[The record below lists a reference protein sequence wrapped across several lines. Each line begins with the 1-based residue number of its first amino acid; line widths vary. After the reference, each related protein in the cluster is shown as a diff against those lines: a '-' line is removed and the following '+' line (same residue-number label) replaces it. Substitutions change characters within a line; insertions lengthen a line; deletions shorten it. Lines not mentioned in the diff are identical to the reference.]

1 MRLGLKLAAI
11 MSALF
16 VVSAC
21 TSVEPAPEP
30 HPDTQRLLSSGPV
43 VGFLSE
49 NGAPTWLG
57 LPYAQSTS
65 GDNRWRAP
73 EPTPSRTGLL
83 EALQHPEPCPQ
94 IVNRLSTET
103 TGLPVGALYGSEDC
117 LKLDVY
123 APASAESGA
132 DGLPVMMWIHGGSN
146 TWGYASQYDG
156 SKLAQEQDV
165 VVVVVQYRLGPLGF
179 FAHPDI
185 DEGQGANFALLD
197 QVAAL
202 NWIQAEI
209 SQFGGDPDNVTIF
222 GESAG
227 GQNVAALLASPL
239 ASGLFHRAIV
249 QSGFFDS
256 VPLDEARNGDVNS
269 AIPAADRMVEA
280 QGNPDLRALSLQTVF
295 DAYNLGDPRA
305 ELPRVIADGVSLPRA
320 GLASA
325 FDSPETFNA
334 VPVITGTNRDEMK
347 LFNALNDDLT
357 RRRFGVLI
365 SIRDRAYYDRLSHY
379 QSRLWRILAVDQAAE
394 RMQSAGH
401 DQVWAYRFD
410 WDEGGRL
417 LTMNLSEIFGAA
429 HAMEIPFVFNHFDF
443 FGQLDRAL
451 FNRSN
456 EDRRDALAAS
466 MGAYW
471 ANFARDGDPGA
482 AGGPDWPRWSSD
494 AELMRFDAPSPELI
508 EGADSLSALL
518 SDLGSDPALS
528 AAQICRAAQALSN
541 WRDELEDQIL
551 SQTDCAA

>member
-1 MRLGLKLAAI
+1 MRLGLKLAAAL
-11 MSALF
+11 SAMF
-16 VVSAC
+16 VMSAC

-30 HPDTQRLLSSGPV
+30 DPDTQRRLSSGPV
-43 VGFLSE
+43 VGFFSE

-57 LPYAQSTS
+57 VPYAQSTA

-73 EPTPSRTGLL
+73 QPALSRDGLL
-83 EALQHPEPCPQ
+83 QAVSHPEPCPQ

-103 TGLPVGALYGSEDC
+103 TGLSVGALLGAEDC

-132 DGLPVMMWIHGGSN
+132 AGLPVMMWIHGGSN

-156 SKLAQEQDV
+156 SKLAQEQGV

-197 QVAAL
+197 QIAAL
-202 NWIQAEI
+202 NWIQEEI
-209 SQFGGDPDNVTIF
+209 AQFGGDPENVTIF

-256 VPLDEARNGDVNS
+256 VPLDEARVGDVNS
-269 AIPAADRMVEA
+269 AIPAADRMRAAGGDE
-280 QGNPDLRALSLQTVF
+280 DLRALSLQTVF

-305 ELPRVIADGVSLPRA
+305 ELPRVIADGVSLPRE

-325 FDSPETFNA
+325 FDSLDTFNA

-357 RRRFGVLI
+357 RRRFGLLI
-365 SIRDRAYYDRLSHY
+365 SIRDRTYYDRLSHY
-379 QSRLWRILAVDQAAE
+379 QSRLWRILAVDQAAA
-394 RMQSAGH
+394 RMSGAGH
-401 DQVWAYRFD
+401 DAIWAYRFD

-417 LTMNLSEIFGAA
+417 LTMDLSKIFGAA

-451 FNRSN
+451 FNRRN

-471 ANFARDGDPGA
+471 AAFAREGDPGA

-494 AELMRFDAPSPELI
+494 PELMRFDAPSPELMD
-508 EGADSLSALL
+508 GRDSLALLL
-518 SDLGSDPALS
+518 SDLSSDPALN

-551 SQTDCAA
+551 TQTDCAA

>member
-1 MRLGLKLAAI
+1 
-11 MSALF
+11 
-16 VVSAC
+16 
-21 TSVEPAPEP
+21 
-30 HPDTQRLLSSGPV
+30 V
-43 VGFLSE
+43 VGFFSE

-57 LPYAQSTS
+57 VPYAQSTA

-73 EPTPSRTGLL
+73 QPALSRDGLL
-83 EALQHPEPCPQ
+83 QAVSHPEPCPQ

-103 TGLPVGALYGSEDC
+103 TGLSVGALLGAEDC

-132 DGLPVMMWIHGGSN
+132 AGLPVMMWIHGGSN

-156 SKLAQEQDV
+156 SKLAQEQGV

-197 QVAAL
+197 QIAAL
-202 NWIQAEI
+202 NWIQEEI
-209 SQFGGDPDNVTIF
+209 AQFGGDPENVTIF

-256 VPLDEARNGDVNS
+256 VPLDEARVGDVNS
-269 AIPAADRMVEA
+269 AIPAADRMRAAGGDE
-280 QGNPDLRALSLQTVF
+280 DLRALSLQTVF

-305 ELPRVIADGVSLPRA
+305 ELPRVIADGVSLPRE

-325 FDSPETFNA
+325 FDSLDTFNA

-357 RRRFGVLI
+357 RRRFGLLI
-365 SIRDRAYYDRLSHY
+365 SIRDRTYYDRLSHY
-379 QSRLWRILAVDQAAE
+379 QSRLWRILAVDQAAA
-394 RMQSAGH
+394 RMSGAGH
-401 DQVWAYRFD
+401 DAIWAYRFD

-417 LTMNLSEIFGAA
+417 LTMDLSKIFGAA

-451 FNRSN
+451 FNRRN

-471 ANFARDGDPGA
+471 AAFAREGDPGA

-494 AELMRFDAPSPELI
+494 PELMRFDAPSPELMD
-508 EGADSLSALL
+508 GRDSLALLL
-518 SDLGSDPALS
+518 SDLSSDPALN

-551 SQTDCAA
+551 TQTDCAA